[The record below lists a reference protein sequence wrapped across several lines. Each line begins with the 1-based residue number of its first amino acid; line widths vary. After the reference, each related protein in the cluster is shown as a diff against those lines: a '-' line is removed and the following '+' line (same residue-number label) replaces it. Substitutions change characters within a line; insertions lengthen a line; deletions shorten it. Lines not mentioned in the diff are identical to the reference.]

1 MHDERASHVLQHSA
15 VPSPRF
21 SVGTAAL
28 VVGLLLAV
36 YPSTR
41 LSAQSVDALAVR
53 FAGMTAVTGLEQG
66 MTDTLLTLLPGSTRD
81 RAGNVT
87 LSLGSGTPKR
97 LVACALD
104 EVGYVVG
111 NITADGYLTLRR
123 VGAPPTPLFD
133 QQLEGERVTVFGAR
147 GAVPGVGA
155 VRSTHLTRGRV
166 GPSSPDPVF
175 TVDNAYVEVG
185 AAAPADARALGIDVL
200 SPVSLAKRPQR
211 YGDGL
216 LAAPAAGRRASCA
229 ALAAAV
235 QGKPKVRGTVVAAFT
250 VRSLYAT
257 TGLQAVQ
264 SLQGPFDAA
273 LLLGGDRRAG
283 VGRAAADTLVLAT
296 RYTDTAVET
305 VSLKEADALAKRL
318 AAWMEAR

>member
-1 MHDERASHVLQHSA
+1 MLSLSII
-15 VPSPRF
+15 PSF
-21 SVGTAAL
+21 Q
-28 VVGLLLAV
+28 
-36 YPSTR
+36 
-41 LSAQSVDALAVR
+41 LSAQTVDDLAIR
-53 FAGMTAVTGLEQG
+53 FAGMTAVTGLEQA
-66 MTDTLLTLLPGSTRD
+66 MTDTLLTLVPGSIRD

-87 LSLGSGTPKR
+87 VSLGSGTPKR

-111 NITADGYLTLRR
+111 NITPDGYLTLRR

-147 GAVPGVGA
+147 GAVPGIGA
-155 VRSTHLTRGRV
+155 VRSTHLTRGRI

-175 TVDNAYVEVG
+175 TVDNAYVDLG
-185 AAAPADARALGIDVL
+185 AASAADARALGIDLL
-200 SPVSLAKRPQR
+200 SPVSLAKRPHR
-211 YGDGL
+211 YGDRL
-216 LAAPAAGRRASCA
+216 LAAPAAARRASCA

-257 TGLQAVQ
+257 TGVEAVQ
-264 SLQGPFDAA
+264 SLQGPFAEA
-273 LLLGGDRRAG
+273 LLLWSGRRTAA
-283 VGRAAADTLVLAT
+283 GRAPADTLALAT

-305 VSLKEADALAKRL
+305 VSLKDGDALAKRL
-318 AAWMEAR
+318 VRWMEAR

>member
-1 MHDERASHVLQHSA
+1 LRSTSTGADRRIGRWADRIA
-15 VPSPRF
+15 F
-21 SVGTAAL
+21 A
-28 VVGLLLAV
+28 GLLLSV
-36 YPSTR
+36 YPPIR
-41 LSAQSVDALAVR
+41 LAGQSVDALAVR
-53 FAGMTAVTGLEQG
+53 FAAMTAVTGLEQA
-66 MTDTLLTLLPGSTRD
+66 MTDTLLTLLPGSIRD

-87 LSLGSGTPKR
+87 VSLGSGTPRR

-111 NITADGYLTLRR
+111 NITPDGYLTLRR

-147 GAVPGVGA
+147 GAVPGIGA
-155 VRSTHLTRGRV
+155 VRSVHLTRGRV
-166 GPSSPDPVF
+166 GPNSPDPVF
-175 TVDNAYVEVG
+175 TVDNAYVDVG
-185 AAAPADARALGIDVL
+185 AAAAAEARTLGIDVL
-200 SPVSLAKRPQR
+200 SPVSLAKRPHR
-211 YGDGL
+211 YGERL

-250 VRSLYAT
+250 VRSLYTT
-257 TGLQAVQ
+257 TGVQAVQ
-264 SLQGPFDAA
+264 LLQGPFDEA
-273 LLLGGDRRAG
+273 LLLWSGRGAAA
-283 VGRAAADTLVLAT
+283 GRATADTLPLAT

-318 AAWMEAR
+318 AVWVEAR

>member
-1 MHDERASHVLQHSA
+1 
-15 VPSPRF
+15 
-21 SVGTAAL
+21 
-28 VVGLLLAV
+28 
-36 YPSTR
+36 
-41 LSAQSVDALAVR
+41 
-53 FAGMTAVTGLEQG
+53 
-66 MTDTLLTLLPGSTRD
+66 
-81 RAGNVT
+81 
-87 LSLGSGTPKR
+87 
-97 LVACALD
+97 
-104 EVGYVVG
+104 
-111 NITADGYLTLRR
+111 
-123 VGAPPTPLFD
+123 
-133 QQLEGERVTVFGAR
+133 VTVFGAR

-175 TVDNAYVEVG
+175 TVDNAYVDVG

-200 SPVSLAKRPQR
+200 SPVSLAKRPHR

-273 LLLGGDRRAG
+273 LLLGGNRRAG